1 METLSAKTETGVMD
15 QVEDGDEETEGMP
28 RDEDP
33 LAVVIQYRGDSESR
47 SVSPAPTICST
58 TSQSEDEE
66 NVRRKRPKQSTKT
79 LIDNKREKLQ
89 KKLTQ
94 EGKQDILIQHSQKQ
108 LEFQQAI
115 IEGLT
120 KKDDGLE
127 AALKSM
133 AE

>member
-1 METLSAKTETGVMD
+1 MSAETETGVMD

-66 NVRRKRPKQSTKT
+66 KVRRKRPKQSTKT

-89 KKLTQ
+89 KSSHRRESRTSLFNIHRSSWSSSKP
-94 EGKQDILIQHSQKQ
+94 
-108 LEFQQAI
+108 
-115 IEGLT
+115 
-120 KKDDGLE
+120 
-127 AALKSM
+127 
-133 AE
+133 

>member
-1 METLSAKTETGVMD
+1 MD

-47 SVSPAPTICST
+47 SVSPVPTICST

-66 NVRRKRPKQSTKT
+66 KVRRKRPKQSTKT
-79 LIDNKREKLQ
+79 LIDKKREKLQ

-94 EGKQDILIQHSQKQ
+94 EGKQDILIEHSQKQ

-115 IEGLT
+115 VEGLT
-120 KKDDGLE
+120 KKDDGVE